1 LKNRVV
7 ITGDGSIS
15 PLGFNSKSLWENLIN
30 GQSGVDYIQ
39 QFDTENFSVKIAGE
53 VKDFDPNDFFDS
65 KDVKRLDRFTMFGL
79 IAAKQAI
86 EKSNYSSSDAGVI
99 VGTGVGGMHTLEEE
113 HSKYINKG
121 QRGVSPFYVPKMI
134 PNIAGGQ
141 IAIKN
146 NLNGLNFSMST
157 ACSSATD
164 AIGMAYRLISDG
176 HISAMICGGAEGSI
190 TPLTLS
196 GFANMKALSKNNDN
210 PSEASKPFD
219 KERDGFILSEGAGM
233 LFLENLES
241 ALNRGAE
248 ILGEIIGY
256 GITND
261 AYHITQPHK
270 DSIGAISAI
279 EMAIN
284 EAGIKVEDID
294 YINAHGTSTYF
305 NDMLETQAIKNV
317 LGNHAKDVSI
327 SSTKSMTGH
336 LLGAAG
342 AIEAIACINAINYNK
357 VPPTVNFKTPDPECN
372 LNYTPN
378 VAIDRNV
385 EIAMSNSF
393 GFGGHNSVIILKKF
407 SS

>member
-1 LKNRVV
+1 MKNRVV

-113 HSKYINKG
+113 HNKYINKG
-121 QRGVSPFYVPKMI
+121 QRGVSPFYIPKMI

-146 NLNGLNFSMST
+146 NLTGLNFSMST

-261 AYHITQPHK
+261 AYHITQPHN

-284 EAGIKVEDID
+284 EADIKIEDID

-317 LGNHAKDVSI
+317 LGNHAKNVSI

-357 VPPTVNFKTPDPECN
+357 VPPTVNYNTPDPECN

>member
-53 VKDFDPNDFFDS
+53 VKDFDPNEFFDS

-113 HSKYINKG
+113 HSKYINRG

-270 DSIGAISAI
+270 DSVGAISAI

-284 EAGIKVEDID
+284 EADIKVEDID